1 MNIFRHRY
9 NQIKFYIGKY
19 GFIKTIKKCIKT
31 VIRRIIRFIKNEKE
45 LQYGDY
51 GGWIKYNE
59 PKDAD
64 LKIQM
69 KRKFDFE
76 PKISVVVPMYNTKE
90 KFFKELIKCM
100 MDQTYSNWELCLAD
114 GSPKQNDNLKKY
126 YEQDKRI
133 KYKYL
138 DGNLGIAGNS
148 NAAIGMA
155 TGDYI
160 ALLDHDDVL
169 ADYAL
174 YEIVYNLNKFPNAEF
189 LYSDEDKIDENGN
202 RYDAYFKPDIAP
214 DTLRCQ
220 NYICHFSVF
229 KKELMEKLGGFRE
242 NYDGAQD
249 YDIFLRMLEITD
261 SKNISHV
268 PKILYHWRVHNES
281 TAKLN
286 SNAKN
291 YAFEAGKKAIEDHI
305 KRVGLEGTVSK
316 GCIDGIYR
324 IDYKVIGEPKVSI
337 VIPNKDG
344 KDILEVCINSI
355 FEKSTY
361 KNFEIVITENNSET
375 NEIYDYYKT
384 LLKNDKIK
392 IVNYNTGKRIETE
405 EECSIE
411 YTNKNRREVKPGFNY
426 SAIIN
431 FGVKN
436 TTGEYVVQLN
446 NDTELITPNWLEL
459 MLGFCQR
466 KDVGAVG
473 VKLYYQ
479 DETIQHAGI
488 IVGIGGIA
496 GNRFKSIPKSG
507 HGYFAKESMIENL
520 SAVTAA
526 CIMTPKSIYEEV
538 GWMDE
543 GLAVAFNDVD
553 FCLKIREKGYLVVY
567 NPFVEFWHYE
577 SKTRGQEDSPAKI
590 KRFQGEMSRFEQR
603 WPEIL
608 DSGDPYYNINLSLD
622 TEVYHM
628 KNIKVNYYGE
638 EEIIKKKKKK
648 ER

>member
-261 SKNISHV
+261 PKNISHV

-375 NEIYDYYKT
+375 NEIFDYYKT

-405 EECSIE
+405 DECSLE
-411 YTNKNRREVKPGFNY
+411 YTNKNRREVKSGFNY

-567 NPFVEFWHYE
+567 NPFIEFWHYE

>member
-261 SKNISHV
+261 PKNISHV

-324 IDYKVIGEPKVSI
+324 IDYKVIGEPRVSI

-375 NEIYDYYKT
+375 NEIFDYYKT

-405 EECSIE
+405 DECSLE
-411 YTNKNRREVKPGFNY
+411 YTNKNRREVKSGFNY

-431 FGVKN
+431 YGVKN

>member
-375 NEIYDYYKT
+375 NEIFDYYKT

-405 EECSIE
+405 DECSLE

>member
-1 MNIFRHRY
+1 MNILRHRY

-19 GFIKTIKKCIKT
+19 GFIKTVKKCIKT
-31 VIRRIIRFIKNEKE
+31 VIRKIIRFIKNEKD

-64 LKIQM
+64 LKKQM
-69 KRKFDFE
+69 SVKFELE

-114 GSPKQNDNLKKY
+114 GSPKQNENLKKY
-126 YEQDKRI
+126 YEQDERI
-133 KYKYL
+133 KYKFL
-138 DGNLGIAGNS
+138 NGNLGIAGNS
-148 NAAIGMA
+148 NAAIEMA

-202 RYDAYFKPDIAP
+202 RYDAYFKPDFAP

-229 KKELMEKLGGFRE
+229 KKELLEKLGGFRE

-249 YDIFLRMLEITD
+249 YDIFLRMSEITD
-261 SKNISHV
+261 PKNISHV

-291 YAFEAGKKAIEDHI
+291 YAFEAGKKAIEDHL
-305 KRVGLEGTVSK
+305 KRIGLDGIVSE

-324 IDYKVIGEPKVSI
+324 VDYKVIGEPKVSI

-355 FEKSTY
+355 IEKTTY
-361 KNFEIVITENNSET
+361 KNYEIVISENNSET
-375 NEIYDYYKT
+375 EEIYEYYKT
-384 LLKNDKIK
+384 LLNNETIK
-392 IVNYNTGKRIETE
+392 IANYNTGKLITKE
-405 EECSIE
+405 EECSLE
-411 YTNKNRREVKPGFNY
+411 YTNNNRRKVKPGFNY
-426 SAIIN
+426 SAVIN
-431 FGVKN
+431 FGVRN
-436 TTGEYVVQLN
+436 TTGEYVIQLN
-446 NDTELITPNWLEL
+446 NDTELITENWLEL

-473 VKLYYQ
+473 VKLFFP

-526 CIMTPKSIYEEV
+526 CIMTPKAIYDEV

-543 GLAVAFNDVD
+543 ELAVAFNDVD
-553 FCLKIREKGYLVVY
+553 FCLKIREKGYLIVY

-648 ER
+648 